1 MRAVVSGRAKMA
13 GRNHQSPDGRV
24 HLDPQQNA
32 GADHGLGVRLVRG
45 AADLYGGIE
54 LHAGSVSYRAQPG
67 GEYRSAGIRASGAHT
82 RRGSYLHCLP
92 GNSAEHA
99 QPGHDRPGA
108 AFWLHRVTAQRHEL
122 SGAWCAAARCRPW
135 LAGTRE
141 HRRTESRR
149 AGHRDPRAGHRHA
162 DHRCQPVHRPAR
174 LTARSPL
181 GRALKMS
188 QLIRVQDL
196 RVVADG
202 DQGELEIVKGVSF
215 ALEKGEVLA
224 LIGESGSGKTTI
236 ALALLGYARRGCK
249 LAGGVVQVGE
259 HDMLSLT
266 ESQLQGLRGNR
277 VSYIAQ
283 SAAAAFNPA
292 KKLIDQVIEGA
303 LIHGLGSRADL
314 QAKAVELF
322 RDLALPNP
330 ESIGQ
335 RYPHQVSGG
344 QLQRVMAA
352 MALISDPLLV
362 ILDEPTTALDVTT
375 QIDVLR
381 AFKRVVRERGAT
393 AVYVSHDLA
402 VVAQMADQIVVLN
415 GGRIIEQSS
424 TAALLKGPEDAY
436 TRSLLAA
443 ARPDKVLK
451 PASEVVKDSTLLTI
465 KGLTAGYGKKN
476 LQGMPMI
483 RVLEDID
490 LTIRRGQA
498 IGVIGES
505 GSGKSTLARV
515 VAGLLDPAHGSL
527 TFDGAELSGT
537 LAGRTEEQFRRIQM
551 VFQNADTALNP
562 MHSISAILARPLKMY
577 FDLKGKALRDR
588 IDELM
593 DLVRLPRELAE
604 RRPNELSGGQKQRVN
619 LARALAAKPDLIL
632 CDEVTSALDTVVGA
646 CILELLGE
654 LRRKLGVSYLFISHD
669 ISTVRALCDDIV
681 VMYSGHKVEEGS
693 REAFSRVPFHPYTDL
708 LVHSVPELRQG
719 WLETCGVTSGKL
731 PPISAPANNPELCTF
746 LNRCPARVEG
756 MCNKTA
762 PSRRMIAG
770 GSEILCHRDSDELQ
784 AVQENL
790 NPVTVGAYA

>member
-1 MRAVVSGRAKMA
+1 
-13 GRNHQSPDGRV
+13 
-24 HLDPQQNA
+24 
-32 GADHGLGVRLVRG
+32 
-45 AADLYGGIE
+45 
-54 LHAGSVSYRAQPG
+54 
-67 GEYRSAGIRASGAHT
+67 
-82 RRGSYLHCLP
+82 
-92 GNSAEHA
+92 
-99 QPGHDRPGA
+99 
-108 AFWLHRVTAQRHEL
+108 
-122 SGAWCAAARCRPW
+122 
-135 LAGTRE
+135 
-141 HRRTESRR
+141 
-149 AGHRDPRAGHRHA
+149 
-162 DHRCQPVHRPAR
+162 
-174 LTARSPL
+174 
-181 GRALKMS
+181 MS

-202 DQGELEIVKGVSF
+202 DHGELEIVKGVSF

-259 HDMLSLT
+259 HDMLSLP

-303 LIHGLGSRADL
+303 LIHGLGSRAEL
-314 QAKAVELF
+314 EAKAVELF

-330 ESIGQ
+330 ESIGR

-381 AFKRVVRERGAT
+381 AFKRVVRDRGAT

-424 TAALLKGPEDAY
+424 TAALLKGPADAY

-443 ARPDKVLK
+443 ARPDKVLS

-577 FDLKGKALRDR
+577 FGLKGKALRER

-681 VMYSGHKVEEGS
+681 VMYSGHKVEEGN
-693 REAFSRVPFHPYTDL
+693 REAFSRMPFHPYTDL

-719 WLETCGVTSGKL
+719 WLETCGVTSGNL

-746 LNRCPARVEG
+746 LNRCPARIEG
-756 MCNKTA
+756 LCNKTA
-762 PSRRMIAG
+762 PGRRVIAG

-790 NPVTVGAYA
+790 NPETVGAYA

>member
-1 MRAVVSGRAKMA
+1 
-13 GRNHQSPDGRV
+13 
-24 HLDPQQNA
+24 
-32 GADHGLGVRLVRG
+32 
-45 AADLYGGIE
+45 
-54 LHAGSVSYRAQPG
+54 
-67 GEYRSAGIRASGAHT
+67 
-82 RRGSYLHCLP
+82 
-92 GNSAEHA
+92 
-99 QPGHDRPGA
+99 
-108 AFWLHRVTAQRHEL
+108 
-122 SGAWCAAARCRPW
+122 
-135 LAGTRE
+135 
-141 HRRTESRR
+141 
-149 AGHRDPRAGHRHA
+149 
-162 DHRCQPVHRPAR
+162 
-174 LTARSPL
+174 
-181 GRALKMS
+181 MS

-196 RVVADG
+196 RVVADTEK
-202 DQGELEIVKGVSF
+202 GELEIVKGVSF

-259 HDMLSLT
+259 HDMLSLP
-266 ESQLQGLRGNR
+266 ESQLQSLRGNR

-303 LIHGLGSRADL
+303 LIHGLGSRSDL
-314 QAKAVELF
+314 QRKAVDLF

-330 ESIGQ
+330 ETIGQ

-381 AFKRVVRERGAT
+381 AFKRVVRDRGAT

-415 GGRIIEQSS
+415 GGKIIEQGS
-424 TAALLKGPEDAY
+424 TAALLKGPEDDY
-436 TRSLLAA
+436 TRSLLDA
-443 ARPDKVLK
+443 ARPDAKLS
-451 PASEVVKDSTLLTI
+451 PASDMVKDSTLLTI

-527 TFDGAELSGT
+527 TFDGAALSGT
-537 LAGRTEEQFRRIQM
+537 LAGRTKDQFRRIQM

-562 MHSISAILARPLKMY
+562 MHSVSAILARPLKMY
-577 FDLKGKALRDR
+577 FNLKGKALRDR
-588 IDELM
+588 IHELM
-593 DLVRLPRELAE
+593 DLVRLPRELAD

-646 CILELLGE
+646 CILELLGD

-693 REAFSRVPFHPYTDL
+693 RDAFSQTPFHPYTDL

-719 WLETCGVTSGKL
+719 WLESCGVTSGKL
-731 PPISAPANNPELCTF
+731 PPISAPSSTPELCTF
-746 LNRCPARVEG
+746 LNRCPVRVEG
-756 MCNKTA
+756 LCNKTA
-762 PSRRMIAG
+762 PGRRVIAG
-770 GSEILCHRDSDELQ
+770 GSEILCHRDSDELHARQ
-784 AVQENL
+784 DNL
-790 NPVTVGAYA
+790 NPEIIGAYA